1 MTRSAALINTTLI
14 CSIMLLLTS
23 ASADGQ
29 RRGSVGRG
37 TGVGAANGSGVGAA
51 NGSGVGTMGTPR
63 RTAVV
68 DFADGNR
75 VIGDG
80 VVGDPRYGVRP
91 GSGRNITRPGVAAAA
106 AARRVPIG
114 TVIEVLPPDCE
125 MTFIYEVEYY
135 YCTGQYYQPM
145 GTETAPLYTAV
156 EPYFPEQY

>member
-14 CSIMLLLTS
+14 CSIMLLLTP

-37 TGVGAANGSGVGAA
+37 TGVGAA

-68 DFADGNR
+68 DFADGNG

>member
-1 MTRSAALINTTLI
+1 MTRSAALINTMLI
-14 CSIMLLLTS
+14 CSILLILTP
-23 ASADGQ
+23 ALTYGQ
-29 RRGSVGRG
+29 RRGSAGRG
-37 TGVGAANGSGVGAA
+37 TGVGAANGSGVG
-51 NGSGVGTMGTPR
+51 TMATPR

-68 DFADGNR
+68 DFADGNG

-91 GSGRNITRPGVAAAA
+91 GNGRNIARPGVAAAA
-106 AARRVPIG
+106 VARRVPIG

-156 EPYFPEQY
+156 EPYFPDQY

>member
-1 MTRSAALINTTLI
+1 MTRSAALINTMLI
-14 CSIMLLLTS
+14 CSILLILTP
-23 ASADGQ
+23 ALTVGQ
-29 RRGSVGRG
+29 RRGSAGRG
-37 TGVGAANGSGVGAA
+37 TGVGAANGSGVG
-51 NGSGVGTMGTPR
+51 TMATPR

-68 DFADGNR
+68 DFADGNG

-91 GSGRNITRPGVAAAA
+91 GNGRNIARPGVVAAAV
-106 AARRVPIG
+106 ARRVPIG

-156 EPYFPEQY
+156 EPYFPEQN